1 MRPAVTAEVPKPKE
15 VDPSGAYGISF
26 TYGGAGLNA
35 TIEFGKR
42 ADGSF
47 GGTLTVDQMPQPI
60 PLNTVTVT
68 GKRVQATL
76 SPPDGSEV
84 TLDLVIEG
92 DDVSGSW
99 KASSGDGS
107 PVFGKKIP

>member
-1 MRPAVTAEVPKPKE
+1 M
-15 VDPSGAYGISF
+15 
-26 TYGGAGLNA
+26 
-35 TIEFGKR
+35 
-42 ADGSF
+42 
-47 GGTLTVDQMPQPI
+47 
-60 PLNTVTVT
+60 T

-76 SPPDGSEV
+76 SSPDGSEV